1 MSKTLKLSTL
11 IITFLFLV
19 APLIS
24 MNSKVFEIS
33 QTSDFEFL
41 WDSLK
46 DAPGYIEGDDVLFW
60 GSDLGPYYNY
70 LELTESLHQM
80 NNTFPD
86 IVDLS
91 SIGKSCLGKELWMI
105 KLTDE
110 SVQTNKHGFFIIAHH
125 HARET
130 ITVMNALYILNRFI
144 SDYKSENTS
153 ISNFNTRSDFTYYTG
168 TKTVPDIESLLNS
181 TEIYIL
187 PSLNPDG
194 LDVIHI
200 NPWQRKNLCE
210 YDDDFDGNSSN
221 NLRIK
226 DIDQDGFISRDY
238 QNGILALEGGVT
250 DFPGGVDLNRNY
262 DYRFIGSGSSPD
274 MKDETYRGPNPFSE
288 PETQAVRDWTL
299 QHQYELNYAM
309 SLHSGVAAVIGP
321 WGYTSG
327 IDNELSSLNII
338 LDDGLS
344 SITGYP
350 NWDLV
355 GGYRVNGEWAD
366 WTYGFANISAF
377 TIETYGNTS
386 SYQGVKGIWDYF
398 NPNANE
404 ILWRSEGIYKAAYF
418 LASSPSIETNP
429 LQKITNFIGKII
441 DSKTV
446 YLSWNI
452 SDSNNDLD
460 SNKTYTSK
468 IFVKKK
474 ADNQWKQIFSTNEL
488 SKITPLNDIENN
500 DLIRIVVENED
511 NKSVYSTYEI
521 YSIFPEISRENSNSV
536 YIPTPTSSLEVFPG
550 LILGVL
556 AVLILKSGRKKF

>member
-1 MSKTLKLSTL
+1 MTS
-11 IITFLFLV
+11 I
-19 APLIS
+19 
-24 MNSKVFEIS
+24 NSEILEIS
-33 QTSDFEFL
+33 QTTTFEFL

-46 DAPGYIEGDDVLFW
+46 DAPGYIEGDDALFW

-70 LELTESLHQM
+70 LELTESLHQV

-86 IVDLS
+86 IIDLF

-105 KLTDE
+105 KLTNE

-125 HARET
+125 HAREV

-144 SDYKSENTS
+144 SDYMSDNTS
-153 ISNFNTRSDFTYYTG
+153 ISSFDTKSDFTYYSG
-168 TKTVPDIESLLNS
+168 TNTVPDIKSLLNS

-221 NLRIK
+221 DLLIK
-226 DIDQDGFISRDY
+226 DINNDGFISREI
-238 QNGILALEGGVT
+238 QNGILALEGGIT

-262 DYRFIGSGSSPD
+262 DYRFIGSGSSPEI
-274 MKDETYRGPNPFSE
+274 KDETYRGPNPFSE

-299 QHQYELNYAM
+299 QHQHELNYAV
-309 SLHSGVAAVIGP
+309 SLHSGAAAVIGP

-327 IDNELSSLNII
+327 IDNELTNLNII
-338 LDDGLS
+338 LNDGLS
-344 SITGYP
+344 SITGFP

-386 SYQGVKGIWDYF
+386 ANQGVKGIWDYF
-398 NPNANE
+398 NPNGNE
-404 ILWRSEGIYKAAYF
+404 ILWRSETIYKATYF
-418 LASSPSIETNP
+418 LASSPSIETYP
-429 LQKITNFIGKII
+429 LQKITNFAGKFI
-441 DSKTV
+441 DSNTV
-446 YLSWNI
+446 NLSWNI
-452 SDSNNDLD
+452 TGSNNDLN

-468 IFVKKK
+468 IFVKNK

-488 SKITPLNDIENN
+488 SKITQSNDIENN

-511 NKSVYSTYEI
+511 NKRVYSTFEI
-521 YSIFPEISRENSNSV
+521 DNIFPELSDRKSNSED
-536 YIPTPTSSLEVFPG
+536 ITMPTSFSVVFPG
-550 LILGVL
+550 LILGAIGILVL
-556 AVLILKSGRKKF
+556 KRGRKRF